1 MDRVNL
7 IGNAISSLNPND
19 IERIDILKD
28 ASATAIY
35 GVKAA
40 NGVIVVTTKKGR
52 TGKPRINY
60 AGSISV
66 MTPPSYEVMRL
77 MNSAERVE
85 LSEEMHK
92 KGLQF
97 YTYQPTSMGYEGA
110 LMDLWNKELSY
121 DEFRQKVKDLKEM
134 NLRFC
139 QHVEN
144 SEKSGK
150 YCKKHVDGTQK
161 RRYNGNMVEKIQCMM
176 QAPAS

>member
-1 MDRVNL
+1 MVDGIVLDEPVQLSTEELNSMDRVNL

-92 KGLQF
+92 KRITVL
-97 YTYQPTSMGYEGA
+97 
-110 LMDLWNKELSY
+110 
-121 DEFRQKVKDLKEM
+121 
-134 NLRFC
+134 
-139 QHVEN
+139 HV
-144 SEKSGK
+144 STDK
-150 YCKKHVDGTQK
+150 YGIRGSFDGF
-161 RRYNGNMVEKIQCMM
+161 VE
-176 QAPAS
+176 